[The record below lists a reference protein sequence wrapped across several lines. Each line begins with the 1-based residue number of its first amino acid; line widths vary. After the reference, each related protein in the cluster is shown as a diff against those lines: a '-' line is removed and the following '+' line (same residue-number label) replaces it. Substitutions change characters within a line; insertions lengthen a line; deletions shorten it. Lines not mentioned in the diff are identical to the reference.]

1 MAVGERREDPHLSYR
16 FKVELDSLVV
26 AGFSEVSGL
35 QVEVETEDYREGG
48 VNDCVHKLPK
58 GAKYN
63 NIVLKRGMTD
73 SDVLWEWHQ
82 EVVSGK
88 IKSKSC
94 TIILLDYEENEKW
107 RWEFVGAY
115 PVKWTGPDFKADS
128 NTVAI
133 EALEFVHS
141 GLKKLK
147 K

>member
-1 MAVGERREDPHLSYR
+1 MAVGKRREDPHLSYR

-48 VNDCVHKLPK
+48 VNDYVHKLPK

-73 SDVLWEWHQ
+73 SDALWKWHR

-88 IKSKSC
+88 IKSKNC
-94 TIILLDYEENEKW
+94 TIILLDFEENEKW
-107 RWEFVGAY
+107 RWTFEGAY

-128 NTVAI
+128 NAVAI
-133 EALEFVHS
+133 EALELVHN
-141 GLKKLK
+141 GLKKG
-147 K
+147 